1 MEPILVIMAA
11 GMGSRYG
18 GAKQID
24 PMSAEGDIIMD
35 FSLYDAYRAGFRRAV
50 FIIKEDFEETFRN
63 HIDNRAGKLFETTF
77 VHQKL
82 EDLPVGYSVPEGR
95 TKPWGTAHAV
105 LSARK
110 VIDAPFA
117 VINADDFYGPEAF
130 QLMYDYLTQSVQT
143 TKHCMVGF
151 SVENTLSRY
160 GTVSRGICQ
169 VTEGKLTDI
178 EEHTE
183 VGYREDGKIHGLNGS
198 GEDHVIPK
206 GTPVSMN
213 LLGFSR
219 EFMQVMEERF
229 SAALD
234 TILEQNPMKGEAYIP
249 TMVNDE
255 IQGNRATVTVLHSH
269 DKWYGVTY
277 REDRESVVEA
287 LASMKAKGIYPKDL
301 WNRGE

>member
-24 PMSAEGDIIMD
+24 SMTDEGDIIMD
-35 FSLYDAYRAGFRRAV
+35 FSLYDAYRAGFRRAT
-50 FIIKEDFEETFRN
+50 FIIKEDFEETFRE
-63 HIDNRAGKLFETTF
+63 HIDSRAGKLFETTF

-130 QLMYDYLTQSVQT
+130 QLMYDYLTTKVQET
-143 TKHCMVGF
+143 DHCMVGF
-151 SVENTLSRY
+151 SIENTLSRY
-160 GTVSRGICQ
+160 GNVSRGICQ
-169 VTEGKLTDI
+169 VVDGKLTNI
-178 EEHTE
+178 EEHME
-183 VGYREDGKIHGLNGS
+183 VGYREDGKIHGLNGN
-198 GEDHVIPK
+198 GEDHLIPE

-219 EFMQVMEERF
+219 EFMQVIEERF

-234 TILEQNPMKGEAYIP
+234 QILEKNPMKGEAYIP

-255 IQGNRATVTVLHSH
+255 IQSKRATVSVLHSY

-277 REDRESVVEA
+277 REDREGVVEA
-287 LASMKAKGIYPKDL
+287 LADMKRQGIYPLDL
-301 WNRGE
+301 WSKGE

>member
-24 PMSAEGDIIMD
+24 PMSTEGDIIMD
-35 FSLYDAYRAGFRRAV
+35 FSLYDAYQAGFRRAI
-50 FIIKEDFEETFRN
+50 FIIKEDFEETFRK

-82 EDLPVGYSVPEGR
+82 EDLPEGYSVPEGR

-110 VIDAPFA
+110 AIDAPFA

-130 QLMYDYLTQSVQT
+130 KLMYDYLTESVQAIS
-143 TKHCMVGF
+143 HCMVGF

-169 VTEGKLTDI
+169 VSDGRLTDI

-183 VGYREDGKIHGLNGS
+183 VGYREDGKIHGLNGN
-198 GEDHVIPK
+198 GEDRLIPE

-219 EFMQVMEERF
+219 EFMQVLENRF

-234 TILEQNPMKGEAYIP
+234 GILEKNPLKGEAYIP

-255 IQGNRATVTVLHSH
+255 IQNNRATVTVLHSH

-277 REDRESVVEA
+277 REDREGVVEA
-287 LASMKAKGIYPKDL
+287 LAAMKAQGIYPKDL
-301 WNRGE
+301 WSEGE